1 MVEKRVAVMFEQFGW
16 MHIVALLR
24 GAGLTLWICIAS
36 TILGCILG
44 LFLGMG
50 ELSSNKIIRSLC
62 RAYVNLV
69 RGIPLLIILFFIY
82 YAIPILFRMNVSQA
96 TASLSGL
103 SLYAGA
109 YIGEIVR
116 GSIAAIPKG
125 QFEASDSLGLTIVQK
140 YCFVIMPQAIRNMIP
155 SLVGFIIALIKD
167 SSLVFVIGY
176 IDLTRAGRTVGNLTM
191 QPLLTF
197 LCVGVI
203 YFVICYSLSML
214 SSYTE
219 RRMKIK

>member
-1 MVEKRVAVMFEQFGW
+1 MFCYCLSLWFSMMPSKKDSDVYKRQ
-16 MHIVALLR
+16 
-24 GAGLTLWICIAS
+24 GLC
-36 TILGCILG
+36 
-44 LFLGMG
+44 
-50 ELSSNKIIRSLC
+50 K
-62 RAYVNLV
+62 AYVNLV

-167 SSLVFVIGY
+167 SSLVSVIGY

-191 QPLLTF
+191 QPLITF
-197 LCVGVI
+197 LCVGAI
-203 YFVICYSLSML
+203 YFVICYSLSLL

>member
-1 MVEKRVAVMFEQFGW
+1 MG
-16 MHIVALLR
+16 
-24 GAGLTLWICIAS
+24 ICVAS

-44 LFLGMG
+44 VFLGMG
-50 ELSSNKIIRSLC
+50 ELSSNKIVRGLC
-62 RAYVNLV
+62 KAYVNLV

-167 SSLVFVIGY
+167 SSLVSVIGY

-191 QPLLTF
+191 QPLITF
-197 LCVGVI
+197 LCVGAI
-203 YFVICYSLSML
+203 YFVICYSLSLL